1 MLVVGFGSLSAKLRP
16 KRRLFPSL
24 ACRLYV
30 VASVGWPF
38 LKILLIP
45 FHDMSEND
53 CRTGAPAGHHVQ
65 GSSTSGHGGGGLSQT
80 VLWGPSRLIFDLQ
93 LDRSFF
99 FVPVSLQF
107 LADDRAG
114 YWHPEYAPGRH
125 NGNVVCPGQS
135 GGGWGMDAA
144 GSGGLSCQ
152 RCVAGPL
159 VI

>member
-53 CRTGAPAGHHVQ
+53 CRKGASAGHHVH
-65 GSSTSGHGGGGLSQT
+65 GSGTSGHGGGGGLSQT

-99 FVPVSLQF
+99 FCAGFFAVS
-107 LADDRAG
+107 
-114 YWHPEYAPGRH
+114 GR
-125 NGNVVCPGQS
+125 
-135 GGGWGMDAA
+135 
-144 GSGGLSCQ
+144 
-152 RCVAGPL
+152 
-159 VI
+159 